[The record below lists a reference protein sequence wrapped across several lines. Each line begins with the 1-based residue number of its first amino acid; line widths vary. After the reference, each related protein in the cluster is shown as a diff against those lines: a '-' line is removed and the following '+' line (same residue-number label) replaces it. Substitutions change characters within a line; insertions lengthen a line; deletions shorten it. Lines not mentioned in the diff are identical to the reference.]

1 MRPNRC
7 HHHKGTCREPEWRDS
22 FCMQPHLVYPALA
35 HTPRVGIT
43 RAGREWGRWVAQG
56 AHKALR
62 LMTVPTRRLAGL
74 VERDLSQWITDRADW
89 RKLVAGQRGDVHLL
103 NWPRFKAANLGFGAI
118 SV

>member
-1 MRPNRC
+1 
-7 HHHKGTCREPEWRDS
+7 
-22 FCMQPHLVYPALA
+22 MQPHLVYLALA
-35 HTPRVGIT
+35 HTPKVGIT

-74 VERDLSQWITDRADW
+74 VERDLSQCITDRADW